1 MDFLAG
7 LVLQAGVSVNTPS
20 GDSDIID
27 FRERVAFHLKAHDS
41 ESPVYAWGSYTR
53 KNNYVLGQKISVV
66 DSPSLGVGIK
76 YCLSP
81 TLRLFGE
88 IGYSF
93 NNQDNRIVPQQEVVY
108 TYLVGRHNVF
118 NRPIPVNVTRPY
130 DQDSY
135 ATKYEIDNSVVTKL
149 GIEYQVN
156 DWFSV
161 NATYKY
167 DRMDVL
173 FELYDEEQR
182 AAGLGYWMEDGTLD
196 ASAIEVQFLVNF

>member
-7 LVLQAGVSVNTPS
+7 LALQAGVSVNIPT

-27 FRERVAFHLKAHDS
+27 FREDAAVHLKVHNS

-53 KNNYVLGQKISVV
+53 KNNYVLGQKLSIV
-66 DSPSLGVGIK
+66 DSPSLGLGVK
-76 YCLSP
+76 YNLSP

-88 IGYSF
+88 VGYSF

-118 NRPIPVNVTRPY
+118 NRPVPVNLIGPY

-135 ATKYEIDNSVVTKL
+135 ATTYDISNSVVAKL

-167 DRMDVL
+167 DRMEVL

-182 AAGLGYWMEDGTLD
+182 AGGGGYWMEDETQD
-196 ASAIEVQFLVNF
+196 ASAVEIQFLVNF